1 MMFNEAIEY
10 TLAQICERVELK
22 KEQIVP
28 YLQSIVKVDLLK
40 VVDSSSDLDDNSSD
54 ETKLALNTEF
64 QKYVFLNHIQ
74 GILLI

>member
-1 MMFNEAIEY
+1 MMFNEATEY

-40 VVDSSSDLDDNSSD
+40 VVDSSSDLDDNSPD

-64 QKYVFLNHIQ
+64 QKYVFFKSYQ
-74 GILLI
+74 RYQ